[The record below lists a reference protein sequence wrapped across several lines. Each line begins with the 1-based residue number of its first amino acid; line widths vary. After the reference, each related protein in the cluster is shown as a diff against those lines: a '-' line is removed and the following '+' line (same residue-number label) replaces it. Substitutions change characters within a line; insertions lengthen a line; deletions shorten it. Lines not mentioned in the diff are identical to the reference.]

1 MRGVCHQP
9 GRFAR
14 RLLDKRRGCF
24 LATVTRHQE
33 ISEAFLEHAED
44 ELENGELL
52 QASEKAWGAVAH
64 YVKSIARELRWPNR
78 SHQDIRDNTQV
89 MVRYTDDPAQSSR
102 LFAVVENLHTNF
114 YEDRLT
120 EETVR
125 RGIEDAGALIYA
137 LRSAESQF
145 PRRRPR
151 VTRFS
156 DRVSEIRSR
165 RRK

>member
-1 MRGVCHQP
+1 M
-9 GRFAR
+9 
-14 RLLDKRRGCF
+14 
-24 LATVTRHQE
+24 ATITRHQE
-33 ISEAFLEHAED
+33 ISETFLERAED
-44 ELENGELL
+44 EFGNGDLL

-64 YVKSIARELRWPNR
+64 HVKAIAREMGWPNR
-78 SHQDIRDNTQV
+78 SHQDIRDNIQV
-89 MVRYTDDPAQSSR
+89 MVRYTEDPDQTSR

-125 RGIEDAGALIYA
+125 RGIGDAGALISA
-137 LRSAESQF
+137 LRKAQPQF

-156 DRVSEIRSR
+156 DRVNEIRSR
-165 RRK
+165 RRR